1 MKQILFLF
9 FTFSGICTGFAQKTA
24 ETGDSIHVM
33 QNKIANTQPIKNTA
47 AGIKDNPAVRL
58 FPNPAKNS
66 VEIEIKGFE
75 PGYVLVQLIDK
86 HGNIVRNNKRLVFYG
101 NEIIVF
107 MFSEKPGL
115 YFLLLKQ
122 GEKKVKRSI
131 LIQ

>member
-1 MKQILFLF
+1 MRQIAFLF
-9 FTFSGICTGFAQKTA
+9 FTFSGICTGFAQKPVQII
-24 ETGDSIHVM
+24 DSASA
-33 QNKIANTQPIKNTA
+33 KEKPSA
-47 AGIKDNPAVRL
+47 RL

-122 GEKKVKRSI
+122 GEKKVKGKL